1 MPLIAVRSS
10 DLAGLFLG
18 ARVAG
23 VDATGVDATGV
34 GAADDCATDAAA
46 GVDAAGVDAADM
58 GAAGVALAGANDVR
72 GTPVL
77 GAMPCSASRRRFVT
91 HRRPVSRAS
100 AAAPMPSR
108 YHTLGFS
115 SFDMWLTLSSL
126 LRAVGYRL
134 SVVHDAM
141 HYSKVIMKK

>member
-34 GAADDCATDAAA
+34 GAADDCATDA
-46 GVDAAGVDAADM
+46 AAGVDAADM

>member
-1 MPLIAVRSS
+1 MPLMTVRSS

-18 ARVAG
+18 AWVAG

-34 GAADDCATDAAA
+34 GAADDCATDA
-46 GVDAAGVDAADM
+46 AAGVDAADM

-100 AAAPMPSR
+100 AAAPMPNR